1 MYLAAKALTR
11 TQNPAVDENADVIVD
26 EFRTRL
32 FDTNIFI
39 DRYAGGK
46 FAQYY
51 FRAHD
56 EVKQELPAT
65 ADLARKRIEEAQL
78 FVEAAHACFGRMS

>member
-1 MYLAAKALTR
+1 M
-11 TQNPAVDENADVIVD
+11 D
-26 EFRTRL
+26 EFRSRL
-32 FDTNIFI
+32 VDTEIFK

-46 FAQYY
+46 FAQYF

-56 EVKQELPAT
+56 EVQRGEAAT
-65 ADLARKRIEEAQL
+65 DDLARKRIEEAQL